1 MLVLLKM
8 KKSDVLREKMAKLG
22 VDFEFDDNHYQKAHK
37 DVKDLVNHL
46 LAEIGGRSTLMF
58 TTKELEYLIYY
69 IGGKRTSDLIAST
82 LVGKILDELQRR
94 KEKT

>member
-1 MLVLLKM
+1 MLLKM
-8 KKSDVLREKMAKLG
+8 KKSNVLRERMAKLG

-37 DVKDLVNHL
+37 DIKDLVNHL
-46 LAEIGGRSTLMF
+46 LAKIGDGSALTF

-69 IGGKRTSDLIAST
+69 IGGKRTSEPMAST

>member
-1 MLVLLKM
+1 M
-8 KKSDVLREKMAKLG
+8 KKSDVLRERMAKLG
-22 VDFEFDDNHYQKAHK
+22 VDYEFDDNHYQKAHK
-37 DVKDLVNHL
+37 DIKDLVNHL
-46 LAEIGGRSTLMF
+46 LAKIGDGPTLTF

-69 IGGKRTSDLIAST
+69 IGGIRNSDPMAST